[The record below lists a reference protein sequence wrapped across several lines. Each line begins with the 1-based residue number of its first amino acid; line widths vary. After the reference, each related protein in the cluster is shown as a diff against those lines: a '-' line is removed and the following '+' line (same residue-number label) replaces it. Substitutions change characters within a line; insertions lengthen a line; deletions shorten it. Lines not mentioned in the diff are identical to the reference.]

1 MVDSSNIF
9 VLEDFE
15 SHINKTYIYNFPIEE
30 VYKAFTDKELLLK
43 ICEYKIHISNTLR
56 DTFIEDEGNELS
68 LVIEGKHTIILRI
81 IKVIKSK
88 YYYQIK
94 AKTIQHPL
102 DYIPFTI
109 TFELFW
115 DSIKEVTIFNGQIN
129 ISKFS
134 SQEKAISI
142 FKKARIFPTEEIDE
156 YLKSTVKNLEQDES
170 VLVNVNI
177 DTFWDFILKLENIQ
191 MFLNMPN
198 TEVSN
203 EGNNIIKFVDK
214 ENKNII
220 RLIEREKK
228 IEDSNYTLFLE
239 SFDSILPMPLQSMQ
253 IQLVKVND
261 DSTLIIYKHIILDYI
276 PYNALRSNS
285 GNKQKI
291 LKKLKKLLEN
301 KKEGKEIK
309 TSS

>member
-1 MVDSSNIF
+1 M
-9 VLEDFE
+9 
-15 SHINKTYIYNFPIEE
+15 
-30 VYKAFTDKELLLK
+30 
-43 ICEYKIHISNTLR
+43 
-56 DTFIEDEGNELS
+56 
-68 LVIEGKHTIILRI
+68 VIEGKHTIILRI

-109 TFELFW
+109 NFELFW
-115 DSIKEVTIFNGQIN
+115 DSIKEVTVFNGQIN
-129 ISKFS
+129 ISKSS
-134 SQEKAISI
+134 SQEKAISM
-142 FKKARIFPTEEIDE
+142 FKQARIFPTEEIDE
-156 YLKSTVKNLEQDES
+156 YLKNTVKNLEQDES
-170 VLVNVNI
+170 IIVNVNI
-177 DTFWDFILKLENIQ
+177 DIFWDFILKLENIQ

-214 ENKNII
+214 ANKNII

-228 IEDSNYTLFLE
+228 VEDSAYTLYLE

-253 IQLVKVND
+253 IQLIKVND
-261 DSTLIIYKHIILDYI
+261 ESTLIIYKHIILDYI
-276 PYNALRSNS
+276 PYNALLSNS

-291 LKKLKKLLEN
+291 LKKLKKILEN
-301 KKEGKEIK
+301 KKEEKK
-309 TSS
+309 